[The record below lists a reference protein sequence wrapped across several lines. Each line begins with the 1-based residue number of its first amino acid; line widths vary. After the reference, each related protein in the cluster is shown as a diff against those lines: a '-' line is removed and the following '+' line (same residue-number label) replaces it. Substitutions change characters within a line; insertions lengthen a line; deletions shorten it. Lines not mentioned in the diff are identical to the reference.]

1 MAYRST
7 LIIALALASASLA
20 ARAQE
25 AQGVGP
31 QGPASDFAAAY
42 ARAFDGA
49 DACVTLRDV
58 AAGAEPRTSDA
69 LACARRLPPC
79 ATFDV
84 PVTVIALDRGL
95 APDAN
100 TPVRREGMPPEQGV
114 TLKDAFRAPVPWVY
128 EEIARRIGPDAFAKS
143 LSALRYGAP
152 DVAAPI
158 ERMALGE
165 SPGGPRISPVE
176 QVDFLARL
184 KRGEL
189 PTSAESQARTVE
201 VIPYDSIPDGLVAW
215 KTGECGPAEGAK
227 TAWAVGWVDRG
238 RRTTVFAAVQ
248 QGDNVTGADA
258 KQRMRALLQD
268 LALTPKL
275 E

>member
-7 LIIALALASASLA
+7 LIIAFALASAPLA
-20 ARAQE
+20 GRAQE
-25 AQGVGP
+25 AP

-42 ARAFDGA
+42 ARAFAGV

-58 AAGAEPRTSDA
+58 APGAEPRTSDA
-69 LACARRLPPC
+69 KACADRLPPC

-100 TPVRREGMPPEQGV
+100 TPIRREDMPPEQGV
-114 TLKDAFRAPVPWVY
+114 TLKDAFRTPTPWVY
-128 EEIARRIGPDAFAKS
+128 EEIARRIGPDAFGKS

-152 DVAAPI
+152 DVAAPV

-165 SPGGPRISPVE
+165 SPGGPRISAVE

-201 VIPYDSIPDGLVAW
+201 VIPFDSIPDGLVAW
-215 KTGECGPAEGAK
+215 KTGACGPADGAK

-238 RRTTVFAAVQ
+238 RRTTVFAAVERG
-248 QGDNVTGADA
+248 GDDATGADA
-258 KQRMRALLQD
+258 KRRMRALLED
-268 LALTPKL
+268 LALTPRTQ
-275 E
+275 